1 MKFIGHRFVF
11 AAAAFL
17 ALAGKGDAVG
27 VMSID
32 AGTNGI
38 VEAEMPFDA
47 VDGNGPSDFISGFF
61 MGDGSIFSDRL
72 YRFPADSGNEPLPDF
87 GLQSSN
93 AVQSSFAFWSG
104 EHWRPWGPHGRP
116 WCCKEKK

>member
-47 VDGNGPSDFISGFF
+47 VDGNGPASFTNIRGSAPMVFCIMSYKKISNGTIEFLQEVLL
-61 MGDGSIFSDRL
+61 DGSNAGQD
-72 YRFPADSGNEPLPDF
+72 DSL
-87 GLQSSN
+87 
-93 AVQSSFAFWSG
+93 
-104 EHWRPWGPHGRP
+104 R
-116 WCCKEKK
+116 CCEDK

>member
-17 ALAGKGDAVG
+17 ALAGKGDDAVG

-47 VDGNGPSDFISGFF
+47 VDGNGP
-61 MGDGSIFSDRL
+61 
-72 YRFPADSGNEPLPDF
+72 A
-87 GLQSSN
+87 
-93 AVQSSFAFWSG
+93 SFTNTRG
-104 EHWRPWGPHGRP
+104 GCPHGILYN
-116 WCCKEKK
+116 EL